1 MARTYQLVDRVS
13 NNVKLHRGIRALRSR
28 QINVST
34 FGPWVVL
41 SPQPSTVLLSPRNSY
56 CLLLFEPG
64 LFVTSVVC
72 TVQGYPPTTTDLHCG
87 RERVCRSCL
96 MRSCE
101 LLLQRRLFIKQV
113 YISFI
118 GSRNISSGSTVASS
132 SMQLRHSLAKPMA
145 RSTAHLS
152 PIAASHCRGVATN
165 VRSCS
170 IIGSLRCHHQ
180 QQQLQARRCSAL
192 PAVVRG
198 ESAAVKS

>member
-13 NNVKLHRGIRALRSR
+13 HNVERHRGIHALRSR

-41 SPQPSTVLLSPRNSY
+41 SPQPSTVLLSPRNSS
-56 CLLLFEPG
+56 CLLLSEPDS
-64 LFVTSVVC
+64 FVTSVLC

-101 LLLQRRLFIKQV
+101 LLLQRRQFAKQL
-113 YISFI
+113 YISFT
-118 GSRNISSGSTVASS
+118 GSRNISSGSTVVSS

-145 RSTAHLS
+145 GSTARLS
-152 PIAASHCRGVATN
+152 PIAATHCRGVATS

-170 IIGSLRCHHQ
+170 IIGSLRCHQQ

-192 PAVVRG
+192 AAVVRG
-198 ESAAVKS
+198 EPAAV